1 MPESVIEA
9 IKQGIWDFEPEE
21 TEEGDYQ
28 STAALPGSIEKLRV
42 LADRL
47 EAGEPLWHPSD
58 RITYRDNDED

>member
-9 IKQGIWDFEPEE
+9 IKQGIWDFEPQDA
-21 TEEGDYQ
+21 EEGDYQ
-28 STAALPGSIEKLRV
+28 CTSALPGSVEKLRV

-47 EAGEPLWHPSD
+47 ESGEPLWHPSD